1 MTGRRPTLT
10 AARARELLI
19 YNRATGVFRW
29 RVDRKGGKGSVKC
42 HAGDIAGGID
52 KVHGYRTIVI
62 DGNKYQAA
70 RLAFL
75 IVLGRWPNPEADHE
89 NNKRDDNRWTNLR
102 EATRSQQSMNR
113 PARKDS
119 VNGLKGV
126 VRRPNGKFQARIMAH
141 LGTYN
146 TATAANLAWKRA
158 AILLHGEFFNAKRH
172 GSART

>member
-1 MTGRRPTLT
+1 MGRRPTLT
-10 AARARELLI
+10 AERARELLS
-19 YNRATGVFRW
+19 YSKRTGVFRW

-42 HAGDIAGGID
+42 RAGDIAGGID
-52 KVHGYRTIVI
+52 KVHGYRNIVV
-62 DGNKYQAA
+62 DGNKYKAA

-75 IVLGRWPNPEADHE
+75 IVLGRWPDPEADHE
-89 NNKRDDNRWTNLR
+89 NNKRDDDRWTNLR

-126 VRRPNGKFQARIMAH
+126 VRRPNGKFQARINAN
-141 LGTYN
+141 LGTFR
-146 TATAANLAWKRA
+146 TAIAAHGAWKRA
-158 AILLHGEFFNAKRH
+158 AKALHGEFYNEKRH